1 MSYRLRTD
9 RLRDL
14 AKAKGDESGY
24 AIAQRTGLAEST
36 ISRLLRG
43 KTQPGAKA
51 LMCFRKAYGA
61 TAEDL
66 MESLEPAA

>member
-9 RLRDL
+9 RLR
-14 AKAKGDESGY
+14 AIARQKGDISGY

-43 KTQPGAKA
+43 RTQPGAKA
-51 LMCFRKAYGA
+51 LMRFCDAYDTDA
-61 TAEDL
+61 DEL
-66 MESLEPAA
+66 MESVA

>member
-1 MSYRLRTD
+1 MPYRLRTD
-9 RLRDL
+9 RLR
-14 AKAKGDESGY
+14 AVARQKGDKTGY

-51 LMCFRKAYGA
+51 LLRICTVYGA
-61 TAEDL
+61 TTEDL
-66 MESLEPAA
+66 MEFLEPAA